1 MAKIKSKEDIARLRI
16 AGEHL
21 ASVLDA
27 VAAAVVPGVT
37 FATLEAITRAEIEKR
52 NAKPA
57 FLGYQPQGAPR
68 PFPAA
73 LCVALN
79 DTVVHGIPT
88 ESETVLAE
96 GDIIGI
102 DTGLW
107 FEGVVVD
114 SGRTVGVG
122 VIDPV
127 AQQLLSATKDAL
139 MSGISAARAGN
150 TTGDIGHAVERIIDK
165 TPFSIVEELAGHG
178 VGHMIHEP
186 PSIPNFGRR
195 GEGVRLVPGMVL
207 AIEPMVNEGSRHV
220 VFLGDGYTVRTKDGK
235 RSAHFEHTVLITDAD
250 SEILTQNLGR

>member
-1 MAKIKSKEDIARLRI
+1 MAKIKSPEDIERLRI
-16 AGEHL
+16 AGRHL
-21 ASVLDA
+21 AAVLDEVAQA
-27 VAAAVVPGVT
+27 VKPGVT
-37 FATLEAITRAEIEKR
+37 LAALEAITRSAIEQR
-52 NAKPA
+52 GARPA

-88 ESETVLAE
+88 ESETILTK
-96 GDIIGI
+96 GDIVGI

-107 FEGVVVD
+107 FDGVVVD
-114 SGRTVGVG
+114 SGRTIAVGA
-122 VIDPV
+122 IDAV
-127 AQQLLSATKDAL
+127 AQELLTATQAAL
-139 MSGISAARAGN
+139 MNGIGAARAGN
-150 TTGDIGHAVERIIDK
+150 TTGDIGYAVEQTIEK

-195 GEGVRLVPGMVL
+195 GEGVRLMPGMVL

-235 RSAHFEHTVLITDAD
+235 RSAHFEHTVLITSAEP
-250 SEILTQNLGR
+250 EILTQNLGR